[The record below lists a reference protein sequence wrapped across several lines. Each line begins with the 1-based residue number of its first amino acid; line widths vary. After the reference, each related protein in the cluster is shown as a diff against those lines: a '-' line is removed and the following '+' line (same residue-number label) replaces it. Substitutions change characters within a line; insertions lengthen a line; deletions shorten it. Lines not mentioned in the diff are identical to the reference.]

1 MQVANKSNFLTIS
14 RAKNFSQIS
23 FLLQDDRGEGV
34 KGLTGVTG
42 ASKALEGGEED
53 GGEGEDVTISGRTIE
68 QGKRELLSPLTI
80 VG

>member
-1 MQVANKSNFLTIS
+1 M
-14 RAKNFSQIS
+14 
-23 FLLQDDRGEGV
+23 

-53 GGEGEDVTISGRTIE
+53 GGEGEYVTISGRTIE